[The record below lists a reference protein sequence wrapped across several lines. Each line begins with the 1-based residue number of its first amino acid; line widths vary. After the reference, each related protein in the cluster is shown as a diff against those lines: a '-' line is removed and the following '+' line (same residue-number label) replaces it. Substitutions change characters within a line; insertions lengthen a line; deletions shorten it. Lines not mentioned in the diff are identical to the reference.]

1 MKKTIFAFFLIF
13 LLSLTAC
20 SARSSAPDAQ
30 QTSEP
35 QADTSSQ
42 VDISELPDGQCY
54 RQTPYLN
61 PIGISYPDGQCI
73 WNGKVYSFSNAPA
86 KLGVTDANGNSEAL
100 ELPDAEYIYGVCEN
114 GDTLAVLAGAAPLFF
129 AGTGDEQT
137 GNGDHAIY
145 LYDETGK
152 LTGSIPLAE
161 CCTDA
166 PYALDSDGTD
176 YFLLFSDAVIRVGSD
191 GTQLA
196 KSGDMGGR
204 LLQLACADNAVYVC
218 VEGGRIYQTEKV
230 VRLNAQTLEPEAE
243 LSCAGLDVQGMGTAA
258 DGTLLLISGEYLL
271 RPDFAAGTMT
281 AILHWADNANTSVN
295 NYRSVLET
303 ETGFFAWNSDVEAAC
318 FYEKLPDGETLED
331 PTVITLFAGAG
342 SYDIEIA
349 AANFQKLY
357 PQYRIDITA
366 SESDE
371 QTELTLTELGVGKG
385 YDLYLLYDF
394 QWTQLDD
401 AVFFEDLTWWMEA
414 DNSKPLERIR
424 PSVLRQMQKNGG
436 IYRLPLTYTILTYAA
451 DQKTRDLRHDS
462 GYGNR
467 FDGPYPEKEGTQLI
481 PYCILVIEDDDDRE
495 FMTLLYI
502 RYQRLLYKEIYE
514 ILKNSWNTED
524 ILQATLV
531 KLIDKIPE
539 LRQKERPQLVGYIC
553 AAARNT
559 ALNFLRAQDKIAP
572 FSFEEY
578 MMQSE
583 PNEERRQMEEY
594 MISKDEID
602 ELVRRW
608 PKLDDRSKMLLEGKY
623 ILGKIDEVL
632 AEELSI
638 KPASV
643 RMALTRARQCAYQL
657 LAEEQTPSR
666 S

>member
-1 MKKTIFAFFLIF
+1 MHA
-13 LLSLTAC
+13 AN
-20 SARSSAPDAQ
+20 APDAQ
-30 QTSEP
+30 QAAQP
-35 QADTSSQ
+35 QAETALP
-42 VDISELPDGQCY
+42 VDVSTLPEGQCY

-401 AVFFEDLTWWMEA
+401 AVFFEDLTRWMEA

-424 PSVLRQMQKNGG
+424 PSVLQQMQKNGG

-451 DQKTRDLRHDS
+451 DPEQLSDNKPETVLRACEQGGEEFYPFALQCWIIPRRWLSAARSIMWTRRRERAISSAIRSTRSLRFCGGRRQRWTRCRKTLMLSDIRDGLLYYYVILSADS
-462 GYGNR
+462 IVYQPGRYG
-467 FDGPYPEKEGTQLI
+467 YPELKQSVYYAYPSDQDGGCQ
-481 PYCILVIEDDDDRE
+481 PE
-495 FMTLLYI
+495 FQQSCFPST
-502 RYQRLLYKEIYE
+502 
-514 ILKNSWNTED
+514 
-524 ILQATLV
+524 
-531 KLIDKIPE
+531 
-539 LRQKERPQLVGYIC
+539 
-553 AAARNT
+553 ARAN
-559 ALNFLRAQDKIAP
+559 
-572 FSFEEY
+572 
-578 MMQSE
+578 
-583 PNEERRQMEEY
+583 RR
-594 MISKDEID
+594 
-602 ELVRRW
+602 RGRG
-608 PKLDDRSKMLLEGKY
+608 RF
-623 ILGKIDEVL
+623 
-632 AEELSI
+632 
-638 KPASV
+638 
-643 RMALTRARQCAYQL
+643 
-657 LAEEQTPSR
+657 
-666 S
+666 